1 MRLPAQTPDQLSAL
15 LRGHRQ
21 AVGLTQKQAAAMVG
35 LLPKTISALESHP
48 ERSSVGSLFRL
59 LSSLGLEMVLQPK
72 AGQPASPSGLEW

>member
-1 MRLPAQTPDQLSAL
+1 MNAQTPDQLAAL

-21 AVGLTQKQAAAMVG
+21 TIGLTQKQAAVMVG

-72 AGQPASPSGLEW
+72 AGAPAAPSGPEW